1 MSIGAVI
8 VAAGSGKRMG
18 ASGNKLWLTLAG
30 KSILAHTVECFATH
44 PLIEK
49 TILVVS
55 ERDVQEVKKWLS
67 TVPFQDRIK
76 LTVGGAERQ
85 DSVRAGLHQLKDSVE
100 YVLVHDGAR
109 PFITDEQIKAII
121 AKVQQDDATVMAVP
135 VKDTIKVVN
144 PDGMVQSTPQRQSLW
159 AVQTPQAFRLSLLIE
174 AHEKAEASKQM
185 GTDDAMLVE
194 WLGKP
199 VSVLMGSYE
208 NIKITTPDDLWFG
221 EEILRKRR
229 ERE

>member
-18 ASGNKLWLTLAG
+18 ANGNKLWLSLAG
-30 KSILAHTVECFATH
+30 KSILAHTVERFATH
-44 PLIEK
+44 PLIKE

-55 ERDVQEVKKWLS
+55 ELDYQEVLNWLT
-67 TVPFQDRIK
+67 TVPYQDRIK
-76 LTVGGAERQ
+76 VTIGGAERQ
-85 DSVRAGLHQLKDSVE
+85 DSVRSGLHKLSDSIE

-109 PFITDEQIKAII
+109 PFITDEQIQAII
-121 AKVQQDDATVMAVP
+121 TQVRFDQATVMAVP

-144 PDGMVQSTPQRQSLW
+144 QAGIVQSTPERQSLYS
-159 AVQTPQAFRLSLLIE
+159 VQTPQAFRLSLLKE
-174 AHEKAEASKQM
+174 AHQKANETNQL

-194 WLGKP
+194 WLGQP
-199 VSVLMGSYE
+199 VSVIMGSYE

-221 EEILRKRR
+221 EEILRKRK